1 MSEVDAVRIREFLF
15 NPQTPDYAFLTEE
28 EVAEAFGAKS
38 GTIRNW
44 RPRGF
49 PDPIDVPGK
58 VAYDVGSIRAWL
70 KRLTREATSAN
81 KKKPILQRDGN
92 LVGKTFE

>member
-38 GTIRNW
+38 GTIKNW
-44 RPRGF
+44 RSKGF

-70 KRLTREATSAN
+70 RRLTNGSLSVNR
-81 KKKPILQRDGN
+81 KKPL
-92 LVGKTFE
+92 KP

>member
-58 VAYDVGSIRAWL
+58 VAYDVGSIRA
-70 KRLTREATSAN
+70 AQASY
-81 KKKPILQRDGN
+81 QRGHIGEQEKTY
-92 LVGKTFE
+92 LAAGWKFGGKSL